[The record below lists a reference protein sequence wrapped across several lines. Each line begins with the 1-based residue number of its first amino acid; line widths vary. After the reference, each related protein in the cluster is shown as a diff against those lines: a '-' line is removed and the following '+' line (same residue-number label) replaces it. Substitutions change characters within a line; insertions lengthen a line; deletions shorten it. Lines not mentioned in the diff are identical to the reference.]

1 MKLSNSNKGNCTLGG
16 GIQTPIESGP
26 TIQPAL
32 MSRTSPSEGYVI
44 IDDDHEN
51 DENEDDGD
59 DDDDDDLLPRYVNND
74 L

>member
-1 MKLSNSNKGNCTLGG
+1 MILSNSNKDHCILGG

-44 IDDDHEN
+44 NDDDH
-51 DENEDDGD
+51 ENEDDGD
-59 DDDDDDLLPRYVNND
+59 DDDDDNLRPRYVNND